1 MKARSAILALVLL
14 LAPAAFAQEEPKA
27 DYSRDQLLRLFADAG
42 DDDDRTGIRFNYGS
56 VQFRA
61 LGTTWNFTPIMLPL
75 AGTRFGTTREWPDAF
90 SLTRTAIAT
99 SPRAWRTQRAV
110 SAELRRIDR
119 VTKPKATVKVNVKA
133 D

>member
-14 LAPAAFAQEEPKA
+14 LAGSAFAQEQP
-27 DYSRDQLLRLFADAG
+27 DYSRDRLLRLFAEAG
-42 DDDDRTGIRFNYGS
+42 DDDDRRGIRFDYGS

-61 LGTTWNFTPIMLPL
+61 LGTTWNFSPIMLPFQS
-75 AGTRFGTTREWPDAF
+75 TRFGTTREWPDAF
-90 SLTRTAIAT
+90 ALTNTPIAT

-110 SAELRRIDR
+110 NAELRRIDR
-119 VTKPKATVKVNVKA
+119 VTKPKATVKVNVRG

>member
-14 LAPAAFAQEEPKA
+14 LAASAFAQEEPKA
-27 DYSRDQLLRLFADAG
+27 DYSRDKLLRLFAEAG
-42 DDDDRTGIRFNYGS
+42 DDNDRGIRFNYGS

-61 LGTTWNFTPIMLPL
+61 LGTTWNFTPIMLPF

-90 SLTRTAIAT
+90 SLLNVPIAT

-110 SAELRRIDR
+110 NSELRRIDR
-119 VTKPKATVKVNVKA
+119 VTKPKATVKVNVRA